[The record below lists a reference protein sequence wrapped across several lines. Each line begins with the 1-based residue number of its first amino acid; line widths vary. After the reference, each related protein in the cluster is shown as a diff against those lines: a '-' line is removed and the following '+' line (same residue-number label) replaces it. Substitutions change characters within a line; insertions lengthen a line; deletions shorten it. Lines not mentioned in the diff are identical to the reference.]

1 MTQYNEELVNLIQKN
16 INVKENLSK
25 LYEKNKGF
33 IYNCVKCYSNR
44 TDIDDLM
51 QEAFW
56 GLKRAVDLYKTYK
69 GIKFLA
75 YASYWIRI
83 FAKRYF
89 ERMSSIVHISSTQ

>member
-1 MTQYNEELVNLIQKN
+1 
-16 INVKENLSK
+16 
-25 LYEKNKGF
+25 
-33 IYNCVKCYSNR
+33 
-44 TDIDDLM
+44 M